1 MLRER
6 NPLAQIALVGN
17 IPLELHQVASHA
29 QVANFPPVTQEL
41 ALAAMLVSIQ
51 KPTNQCV
58 VHVPGASTPW
68 QLHHRAHLARVG
80 SIHPVKPQQFVM
92 HALLVSIL
100 KPMSQCVVHVLQAS
114 TPWQLHRRAHLA
126 RVGSIHPV
134 KPHQFVMHALLV
146 NILKPMQQCVQFVP
160 VASIHYQVHP
170 PAFPAHLEG
179 ITHMVQQIVLNVM
192 LVSLL

>member
-29 QVANFPPVTQEL
+29 QVANFPLVTQEL

-58 VHVPGASTPW
+58 VHVPGGSTPW

-80 SIHPVKPQQFVM
+80 SIHPVKP
-92 HALLVSIL
+92 
-100 KPMSQCVVHVLQAS
+100 
-114 TPWQLHRRAHLA
+114 R
-126 RVGSIHPV
+126 
-134 KPHQFVMHALLV
+134 QFVMHALLV